1 MSEGNQGKKGPA
13 MISDRDIYRSA
24 AVMIRRYGDDA
35 ALEAGRR
42 GDSLLDTGDIEGY
55 GTWLQIVRAIGQ
67 LQKTSPTDG
76 DMVH

>member
-35 ALEAGRR
+35 ALEAGTR

-55 GTWLQIVRAIGQ
+55 GTWLQIARAIAQ
-67 LQKTSPTDG
+67 LQKTTPTDG